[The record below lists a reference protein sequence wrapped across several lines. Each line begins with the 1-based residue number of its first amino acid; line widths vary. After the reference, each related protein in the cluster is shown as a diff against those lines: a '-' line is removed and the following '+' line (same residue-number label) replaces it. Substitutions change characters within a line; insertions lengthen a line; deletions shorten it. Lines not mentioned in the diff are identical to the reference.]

1 MLIPTQDKISMSKVK
16 QGGGII
22 NKLIDKLPFELHLK
36 NYNFAGPGT
45 KLHKRLE
52 RGDQGINPL
61 DEACKIHDIAYD
73 KYKDDKNRNIADKV
87 LIERAWER
95 YKAQDSTLGEKAAAL
110 VVVNI
115 MKMKM
120 KTGSGIKTKVVKK
133 QNKKKKTFS
142 NALQNIKAVLRKHKI
157 SDQNEA
163 IKLAVKTARRE
174 MKDVHIGDKTRIIP
188 IPKTGGALPFLI
200 PLFAGLSALGGI
212 SGGVAG
218 VIKTIKEIT
227 NGKKMLEE
235 SLRHNSKM
243 ETIALK
249 KGRGLYLKPYKTG
262 LGIYLR
268 PFSKN

>member
-1 MLIPTQDKISMSKVK
+1 MLIPTQDKFSVSQVK
-16 QGGGII
+16 QGGGFI

-52 RGDQGINPL
+52 RGDKGINAL

-73 KYKDDKNRNIADKV
+73 KYKDDKNRNIADKI

-115 MKMKM
+115 MKMK
-120 KTGSGIKTKVVKK
+120 TGSGIKTRMVKK
-133 QNKKKKTFS
+133 INKKKTFGK
-142 NALQNIKAVLRKHKI
+142 ALQNIKAVLRKHKSI
-157 SDQNEA
+157 DQNSA
-163 IKLAVKTARRE
+163 IKLAIKTAKSE
-174 MKDVHIGDKTRIIP
+174 MKDVQIGDKMRIIP

-218 VIKTIKEIT
+218 IVKTVKEIS
-227 NGKKMLEE
+227 NAKKILDE

-243 ETIALK
+243 EAIALK
-249 KGRGLYLKPYKTG
+249 KGNGLYLKPYKTG

-268 PFSKN
+268 PFSKNL

>member
-1 MLIPTQDKISMSKVK
+1 MSKVK
-16 QGGGII
+16 QGSGFM

-52 RGDQGINPL
+52 RGDKGINAL

-87 LIERAWER
+87 LIEKAWER

-115 MKMKM
+115 MKMK
-120 KTGSGIKTKVVKK
+120 TGSGIKTKVVKK
-133 QNKKKKTFS
+133 PNKKKTFS
-142 NALQNIKAVLRKHKI
+142 KALQNIKAVLRKHKI
-157 SDQNEA
+157 SDQNAA
-163 IKLAVKTARRE
+163 IKLAVKTARTE
-174 MKDVHIGDKTRIIP
+174 MKNVQIGDKTRIIP
-188 IPKTGGALPFLI
+188 IPKTGGVIPFLI

-218 VIKTIKEIT
+218 VIKTIKEIS
-227 NGKKMLEE
+227 NGKKILEE
-235 SLRHNSKM
+235 NLRHNSKM

-249 KGRGLYLKPYKTG
+249 KGNGLYLKPYKTG
-262 LGIYLR
+262 LGIYLK
-268 PFSKN
+268 PFSKNL